1 MAKGG
6 VRVHVYGDYDSKDI
20 KAAMRDLQRL
30 QAQVDGDTGQAFAR
44 MGTTAKVAGAAIAS
58 GMAVAGYAAL
68 NFTKE
73 AIGAASDLA
82 ESQSK
87 VSVVFGDQA
96 RIVQEWAKSSA
107 LAFGQTEQQALEAA
121 GTYGNLFQ
129 AFGLTQ
135 RAAQDMSMTMVE
147 LAADL
152 ASFNNT
158 SIDDAIEALRSG
170 LSGETEPLKR
180 FGIALNDNRMKA
192 EAMAL
197 GIYDGVGALTA
208 AQKAQA
214 AYAVILNDTKLA
226 QGDFERTSDGLANTM
241 RIVQAQ
247 VKNLQTEF
255 GTGFLESLVSVTDQ
269 SGELKTILEDLRPTA
284 RSAGRDFGNFGLT
297 MLQTAAQTY
306 SFYKALFSGDLISA
320 GKMITA
326 TAEEQAILNQEILV
340 GAGSLSYYIAEGS
353 KMEGQLRA
361 NSAALREQAASA
373 RAATAANLALGGTQ
387 DANSVAASRY
397 TGLAKSL
404 GAEIGWGTKGL
415 QSYNIYLEEVEKR
428 TKKAGSSTK
437 EAKDEF
443 ADLRKQFGEPL
454 ADRAL
459 EFLDKLKDRAST
471 LKQEF
476 MSFYD
481 SIKSNVNSTLTF
493 AGALEEMN
501 NARDRFSQT
510 QERVATAT
518 ERVNSAIAAES
529 EARARYNEVM
539 ADSDAKA
546 SERESVQNALNSAIK
561 NTATAT
567 RELTT
572 AQQDDAKAADE
583 AGKTYLQRLQ
593 EQAGAAQ
600 KFLATITTLYS
611 MGLRGEALAQIG
623 QMSATAGTTAGEQL
637 IAGGEAAIL
646 ESMRLVDATNTAA
659 SKVAELTTVGFKG
672 TGAKTAE
679 NTVQGFEDV
688 MGDEGTGRKKL
699 MRIMDNLAAAMRR
712 ETTITVTTIHRSVY
726 ESMGLPGRAMGGPVS
741 ANTAYVVGERGPEVF
756 VPDVAGT
763 VIPNSVASSPAS
775 GGVGG
780 GGIHLTVNAGMG
792 TDGAEVGRKIVDA
805 LKQYERRN
813 GPVPISVA

>member
-1 MAKGG
+1 MAKAPIN
-6 VRVHVYGDYDSKDI
+6 VTISGDYNDRDI
-20 KAAMRDLQRL
+20 KRAIRDLESLRGQS
-30 QAQVDGDTGQAFAR
+30 GDTVKSFG
-44 MGTTAKVAGAAIAS
+44 GLSTATKAAGAAVAAGLS
-58 GMAVAGYAAL
+58 VAAYAVL
-68 NFTKE
+68 NFTKD

-129 AFGLTQ
+129 AFGLT
-135 RAAQDMSMTMVE
+135 RNAAQEMSMTMVE

-192 EAMAL
+192 EALAL

-269 SGELKTILEDLRPTA
+269 SGELKSILEDLRPTA
-284 RSAGRDFGNFGLT
+284 RN
-297 MLQTAAQTY
+297 
-306 SFYKALFSGDLISA
+306 A
-320 GKMITA
+320 GKDVGNLGLGALQAGSNFYSMYRAIASGNWDLVRRMVFA
-326 TAEEQAILNQEILV
+326 TNDELIDLNKEALV
-340 GAGSLSYYIAEGS
+340 GADSLNYYTAQGAA
-353 KMEGQLRA
+353 MEAQLRA
-361 NSAALREQAASA
+361 NSAALRATAAA
-373 RAATAANLALGGTQ
+373 TRAATAANLALGSTQ
-387 DANSVAASRY
+387 DAASVAADRY

-404 GAEIGWGTKGL
+404 GAEIGWGTLGL
-415 QSYNIYLEEVEKR
+415 QKYNIYLEEVEKR

-443 ADLRKQFGEPL
+443 AGLRKQFGEPL
-454 ADRAL
+454 ADKAL

-471 LKQEF
+471 LKDEF
-476 MSFYD
+476 MSFYE
-481 SIKSNVNSTLTF
+481 SIRSNVNSTLTF

-501 NARDRFSQT
+501 NARDRFTQT

-546 SERESVQNALNSAIK
+546 SERESVQNALNNAIK

-567 RELTT
+567 RDLTT

-600 KFLATITTLYS
+600 KFLETITTLYA

-623 QMSATAGTTAGEQL
+623 QMSATAGITAGEQL

-646 ESMRLVDATNTAA
+646 ESMRLVDATNAA
-659 SKVAELTTVGFKG
+659 AAKVAELTTVGFKG
-672 TGAKTAE
+672 TGAMTAE
-679 NTVQGFEDV
+679 NTVKGFEDV

-699 MRIMDNLAAAMRR
+699 MRIMDRLAADMRR

-726 ESMGLPGRAMGGPVS
+726 ESVGLPGRAMGGPVT
-741 ANTAYVVGERGPEVF
+741 ADQAYVVGERGPEVF

-763 VIPNSVASSPAS
+763 IVPNHAVMSPAR
-775 GGVGG
+775 GGIGG
-780 GGIHLTVNAGMG
+780 GSINLTVNAGMG
-792 TDGAEVGRKIVDA
+792 TDGAEVGRQIVDA
-805 LKQYERRN
+805 LRQYQRRN